1 MAMRNVTE
9 PTDARRQYSA
19 AYTAHYAAGDLSL
32 ALRLYKAILDG
43 HPTMPEAEYS
53 RMQIRN
59 IVNVAVPPVEL
70 LDVEIDLARRC
81 LQPT

>member
-1 MAMRNVTE
+1 MQNVTE
-9 PTDARRQYSA
+9 LTSAGRQYEA
-19 AYTAHYAAGDLSL
+19 AYAAHYSARELPL

-43 HPTMPEAEYS
+43 HPSAIEAEHS

-59 IVNVAVPPVEL
+59 IVNATVPPAEL
-70 LDVEIDLARRC
+70 LDAEMDMAHRY